1 MARIEKLNILTRAT
15 AGAAMIVRDLTGEPN
30 DDGEAPALLAVDGT
44 PATLTLLGADSPQA
58 KRQGYHK
65 QAAAQNRLY
74 ANAFSGKKGKKGA
87 TVTPDDIAEQEADD
101 LETLVALTV
110 GWHGFEDSN
119 DKPIAFSAEEVRSL
133 YASSPMIREQALEFI
148 SQRANFF
155 EKSPTRFAI
164 SSSTNSS
171 SAAEMPPA

>member
-1 MARIEKLNILTRAT
+1 MARIGKLNILTLAAVGAT
-15 AGAAMIVRDLTGEPN
+15 MIVRDLTGETN
-30 DDGEAPALLAVDGT
+30 DEGEAPALLAVDGT
-44 PATLTLLGADSPQA
+44 PATLTLLGADSPTA

-74 ANAFSGKKGKKGA
+74 ANAFSGKKKRGA

-119 DKPIAFSAEEVRSL
+119 DKPIPFSADEVRSL

-148 SQRANFF
+148 NQRANFF
-155 EKSPTRFAI
+155 DKSPTRSA
-164 SSSTNSS
+164 NSS
-171 SAAEMPPA
+171 SISSGSAGETATA